1 MASPKKPAAKKPAAK
16 KPAAKKPAAKKPAAK
31 KPAAKKPA
39 AKKPAAK
46 KPAAKTR
53 FGKVFLDKQK
63 ALLLEERARYLKSA
77 DSLKAEADALLEGR
91 EPGDVQFDE
100 ESGEGDTLAVARDL
114 DLALSAQAR
123 DAVEEIDAA
132 LERIRKGTY
141 GVCIKFWKTHSAR
154 APKGNTLGGRTSGIQ
169 SWRAWPPLG
178 S

>member
-1 MASPKKPAAKKPAAK
+1 MSEDQKSDSEKKATKKTAVTKSTKTVKSPKESSAE
-16 KPAAKKPAAKKPAAK
+16 
-31 KPAAKKPA
+31 KPA

-141 GVCIKFWKTHSAR
+141 GVCIKSGKPIPQERLKAIPWAAERVEYKA
-154 APKGNTLGGRTSGIQ
+154 GGLGR
-169 SWRAWPPLG
+169 R
-178 S
+178 